1 MADAAIPIRDPIAG
15 LNSILDLYSGKQ
27 TVTSTAPETTTS
39 TTKSN
44 MTADQMQSQIDMAM
58 APLNAA
64 AHGAGLST
72 YSDTNLALGRAQVA
86 GDIAAKNAGNTTTQT
101 SSGRTTTQTT
111 PGALSSSRIGDT
123 LSSLAVTQLGAPI
136 LKKLGQNQSL
146 LSLQNSISN
155 TGSNMLDSVIG
166 SFGGGAAPGSMAAI
180 DPTTG
185 TTTDALGDFIATQV
199 GSSAATT
206 SATEAASNSGVLDSL
221 GSAVSSGFD
230 QAKDWISNLFA
241 EGGMVRKGYADG
253 GYADT
258 AQDIQTDSGDGY
270 AEGGTAYIDRPA
282 ASSNLVAQSTV
293 NPILQANGDIATGT
307 SGTIGASAS
316 DLLLN
321 YIKATSSGSKMQDP
335 NADTASKSVGAIGPQ
350 LGAVAPGPTLGQ
362 AGLAN
367 AGLTALGLAGPL
379 GALASKALS
388 MATDTPTLQAMV
400 SNSMQAIPGQV
411 DPTSGEA
418 VNALDAHLALNDN
431 YGTGGR
437 GQDGNIGVQGD
448 RGPGGSSGEAGAAAA
463 GASPS
468 GPGVAT
474 GGPIRGPGTSTSD
487 SIPAKLSDGEYVI
500 DAKTVDALGPDFFQK
515 LQQMFN
521 PEAIAS
527 QAAKGR
533 I

>member
-15 LNSILDLYSGKQ
+15 LNSILDLYSGK
-27 TVTSTAPETTTS
+27 TTTTSTAPETTTS
-39 TTKSN
+39 TTRSN
-44 MTADQMQSQIDMAM
+44 MTAEQMQSQIDMAM
-58 APLNAA
+58 APLNVAS
-64 AHGAGLST
+64 HGAGLST

-101 SSGRTTTQTT
+101 TSGRTTTQTT

-146 LSLQNSISN
+146 VNLQDSISN
-155 TGSNMLDSVIG
+155 TGSNMLDSILGTSTPMESVGRVNSSGATDVISSG
-166 SFGGGAAPGSMAAI
+166 IEALGNTDLTDAITQGAA
-180 DPTTG
+180 
-185 TTTDALGDFIATQV
+185 
-199 GSSAATT
+199 T
-206 SATEAASNSGVLDSL
+206 SAGSGLLDTISQGASDAG
-221 GSAVSSGFD
+221 
-230 QAKDWISNLFA
+230 DWFKSLFA

-253 GYADT
+253 GYADA
-258 AQDIQTDSGDGY
+258 AQDIQADSGDGY

-293 NPILQANGDIATGT
+293 NPILQANGAIAPAA
-307 SGTIGASAS
+307 SGTVGASAS

-321 YIKATSSGSKMQDP
+321 YVRATASGSKMQDP
-335 NADTASKSVGAIGPQ
+335 NADTSSQSVGAVGPQ
-350 LGAVAPGPTLGQ
+350 LGAVAPGPTIGQ

-367 AGLTALGLAGPL
+367 AGLTAMGLMGPV
-379 GALASKALS
+379 GALAAKALS

-400 SNSMQAIPGQV
+400 SNSLNSIPGEA
-411 DPTSGEA
+411 DPGVAAGT
-418 VNALDAHLALNDN
+418 NDALTGFLSLHDN
-431 YGTGGR
+431 FGTGG
-437 GQDGNIGVQGD
+437 GNGGVQGD

-463 GASPS
+463 GA
-468 GPGVAT
+468 GPGGPGEAT
-474 GGPIRGPGTSTSD
+474 GGPIRGPGTGTSD